1 MRDVSIIVPYYR
13 QPAMLRAQLAEWE
26 EFPAGVKF
34 VVVDDGSPEPALDVV
49 MAHSSDAL
57 RDRLKLYRIVKDI
70 PWNRGCARN
79 LGARIAADT
88 DWIVQMDIDHILSA
102 SAAVDLMMFEPEPG
116 RWYRF
121 PRYRVG
127 AADETRN
134 KDDLPRDC
142 TFGRI
147 KPHIDSYLVE
157 RDYFQKWF
165 YDEDFSGCL
174 GGGSPFLQQL
184 EANRGAPIILPDS
197 IFLSVHTRNS
207 IPDSSEHSLSRDTSE
222 YSRRR
227 KDKEARGDTIPR
239 DPVRT
244 PWQRLL

>member
-1 MRDVSIIVPYYR
+1 MRDLTLIVPYYK
-13 QPAMLRAQLAEWE
+13 QPRMLEAQLAEWE
-26 EFPAGVKF
+26 EFPAGYKF
-34 VVVDDGSPEPALDVV
+34 VVVDDGSPEPAYSVV
-49 MAHSSDAL
+49 KWHSSDAL
-57 RDRLKLYRIVKDI
+57 RDRLKLYRITKDV

-79 LGARIAADT
+79 LGARFAADT
-88 DWIVQMDIDHILSA
+88 EWIVQMDIDHILSA
-102 SAAVDLMMFEPEPG
+102 SAAVDLLMFEPEPG

-142 TFGRI
+142 AFGKI

-157 RDYFQKWF
+157 RSRFQTVF
-165 YDEDFSGCL
+165 YDEDYSGCL
-174 GGGSPFLQQL
+174 GGGSPFLQHL
-184 EANRGAPIILPDS
+184 TREAGEPIVLPES

-222 YSRRR
+222 YSRRK
-227 KDKEARGDTIPR
+227 KDKEARGDTLPR

-244 PWQRLL
+244 PWQRVL

>member
-1 MRDVSIIVPYYR
+1 MRDVTLILPYYR
-13 QPAMLRAQLAEWE
+13 QPRMLAAQLAEWE
-26 EFPAGVKF
+26 EFPLGIEF
-34 VVVDDGSPEPALDVV
+34 VIVDDGSPEPAYDVV
-49 MAHSSDAL
+49 KWHSSDAL
-57 RDRLKLYRIVKDI
+57 RDRLKLYRIDVDV

-88 DWIVQMDIDHILSA
+88 DWIVHMDTDHILPA
-102 SAAVDLMMFEPEPG
+102 PAAVALMRFEPERG

-121 PRYRVG
+121 PRWRVG

-134 KDDLPRDC
+134 KDDLPREC
-142 TFGRI
+142 KFGPI

-157 RDYFQKWF
+157 RAYFDDWF
-165 YDEDFSGCL
+165 YDEDYSGCL

-184 EANRGAPIILPDS
+184 EANRGAPILLPEA
-197 IFLSVHTRNS
+197 IHLHVHTRDS
-207 IPDSSEHSLSRDTSE
+207 IADASEHSLSRDTSE

-239 DPVRT
+239 NPVRS
-244 PWQRLL
+244 PWRRLL